1 MPGHGLHAEGHSH
14 LRHADVNVMPGA
26 ASWDRFAATFI
37 ITVALLVAGFL
48 TIAYVL
54 DPFDAGR
61 SPFSLKP
68 GVRPQGPRTAAASRG
83 RDPAYDAAIFGN
95 SHVQLLSPERLDAL
109 TGLSFV
115 QLAINATGPKEQ
127 FAVIDWFMRHHPE
140 ARALV
145 IGADRFWCE
154 PELVGSDQAP
164 FPFWIFSRSPLEYWR
179 GLLRFRAL
187 EEIPRRVE
195 YLLAERP
202 ARARADGYWDYEPTY
217 VAGGYATNPARRADI
232 ERSSDDYI
240 SNITG
245 EFAAA
250 RQLKQLVGT
259 LPPATSVV
267 LVFPPV
273 YHTLLPSAGTKGA
286 SAARD
291 CKAALTG
298 ALAGH
303 PNAAVLD
310 WRVDRAEV
318 RRAEWFFDHSH
329 YRHPVA
335 ELIEKD
341 VAAALRQLPRAIP

>member
-1 MPGHGLHAEGHSH
+1 MRQSSATPTSSCCRPSGWTPSLDCHCSVG
-14 LRHADVNVMPGA
+14 DQC
-26 ASWDRFAATFI
+26 DR
-37 ITVALLVAGFL
+37 
-48 TIAYVL
+48 
-54 DPFDAGR
+54 
-61 SPFSLKP
+61 
-68 GVRPQGPRTAAASRG
+68 
-83 RDPAYDAAIFGN
+83 
-95 SHVQLLSPERLDAL
+95 PER
-109 TGLSFV
+109 
-115 QLAINATGPKEQ
+115 
-127 FAVIDWFMRHHPE
+127 AVRHY
-140 ARALV
+140 RLV
-145 IGADRFWCE
+145 HAPSPRGAGDRDRRGRFWCE

-164 FPFWIFSRSPLEYWR
+164 FPFWIFTRSPLEYWR

-195 YLLAERP
+195 YLLGERP

-232 ERSSDDYI
+232 ERRSDDYI

-259 LPPATSVV
+259 LPPATSLV
-267 LVFPPV
+267 LVFPPL

-291 CKAALTG
+291 CKGALMG